1 MGKQPALHGTCVSFF
16 GLLLVFLV
24 SVGCAPAKVN
34 PEAVK
39 LAQELPIADLHL
51 HPRHDI
57 PPTEIKDRMD
67 ANGVRWAGAGTI
79 GERSVTLAHSNA
91 LGERFIAF
99 AGQGELNRA
108 YFDGGVGG
116 TEDVNNAAVQ
126 NLLQS
131 AEEDLRAGRI
141 KGIGEIFVNNS
152 RSNPNPSFRRKFRAD
167 APSMRALY
175 QLVAKYSG
183 FLTFHMESDSD
194 SVGQL
199 ERLLESDR
207 KGRILLN
214 HCGVGASAAQVRPL
228 FEMHPNVFCELSGR
242 YPPVLSSQAINRF
255 PEREIFNNWRGPDA
269 GWLQLIE
276 GHPDRFMIGTDANSR
291 SEYDGAIKAVREG
304 LLPYLRPATAR
315 KVAYEN
321 AQRLFGL
328 K

>member
-1 MGKQPALHGTCVSFF
+1 MGKQPALHGTCVSLF

-34 PEAVK
+34 PEAAK

-91 LGERFIAF
+91 LVERFIAF
-99 AGQGELNRA
+99 AGQEELNRA

-175 QLVAKYSG
+175 QLVARYGG

-214 HCGVGASAAQVRPL
+214 HCGVGASAAEVRSL
-228 FEMHPNVFCELSGR
+228 FERHPNVFCELSGR
-242 YPPVLSSQAINRF
+242 YPPVLSSRVIERF
-255 PEREIFNNWRGPDA
+255 PEREIFNNWRGPLA

-276 GHPDRFMIGTDANSR
+276 DFSDRFMIGTDANSR

-315 KVAYEN
+315 KMAYEN